1 MPFLLCG
8 IFPACSIR
16 EPTWDSVKVQIRNAY
31 PSVPQVTVDELHD
44 RLVRGEKIILIDARE
59 PEEYEVSHLKG
70 ASQASRSR
78 TAAALIDHRGSSV
91 PVVVYCSVGFR
102 SSALADGLI
111 SAGFTNTANLEGS
124 IFEWGNSGHPVYRGT
139 QAVEVIH
146 PYNPK
151 WGTLLDAELR
161 WKGQERGK

>member
-1 MPFLLCG
+1 M
-8 IFPACSIR
+8 
-16 EPTWDSVKVQIRNAY
+16 
-31 PSVPQVTVDELHD
+31 TVNELHD
-44 RLVRGEKIILIDARE
+44 RLNRGETIILIDARE
-59 PEEYEVSHLKG
+59 GKEYAVSHLKG
-70 ASQASRSR
+70 ALQASRVQD
-78 TAAALIDHRGSSV
+78 AVALLEAHDSSV

-102 SSALADGLI
+102 SAALAEGLI
-111 SAGFTNTANLEGS
+111 AAGFTNTANLEGS

-146 PYNPK
+146 PFNPK